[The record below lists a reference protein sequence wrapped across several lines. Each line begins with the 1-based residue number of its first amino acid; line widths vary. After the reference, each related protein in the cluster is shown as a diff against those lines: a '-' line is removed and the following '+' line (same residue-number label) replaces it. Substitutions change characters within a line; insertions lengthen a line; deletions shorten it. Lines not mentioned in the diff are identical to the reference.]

1 MLKNPLAVAGVLQ
14 QVRQG
19 LADAEPTALAQ
30 ARELALKQ
38 ALAAIDAKEK
48 ESLAQGETAGAQIPT
63 QIRQGFA
70 EQRTLITAAIRK
82 NDATAQAKLRA
93 NPELPSELKQVL
105 APGALEALVQREMDT
120 QYAKVAKALKTGK
133 VSAINALQADPQLPA
148 ELKKGLGQLLPM
160 AFKNPQ
166 FVDALLQEIHGQIMA
181 VKPVAMVQA
190 RDLALK
196 EIMTNLDAQE
206 KELQAQGK
214 TTGKKIAFAIKDSFA
229 VSTTPIYG
237 YAVYIAIVTLLL
249 LLFLPEIPLAKERR
263 VDATVGH

>member
-1 MLKNPLAVAGVLQ
+1 
-14 QVRQG
+14 
-19 LADAEPTALAQ
+19 
-30 ARELALKQ
+30 
-38 ALAAIDAKEK
+38 
-48 ESLAQGETAGAQIPT
+48 
-63 QIRQGFA
+63 
-70 EQRTLITAAIRK
+70 
-82 NDATAQAKLRA
+82 
-93 NPELPSELKQVL
+93 
-105 APGALEALVQREMDT
+105 
-120 QYAKVAKALKTGK
+120 
-133 VSAINALQADPQLPA
+133 
-148 ELKKGLGQLLPM
+148 M

-181 VKPVAMVQA
+181 VKPVAKVQA